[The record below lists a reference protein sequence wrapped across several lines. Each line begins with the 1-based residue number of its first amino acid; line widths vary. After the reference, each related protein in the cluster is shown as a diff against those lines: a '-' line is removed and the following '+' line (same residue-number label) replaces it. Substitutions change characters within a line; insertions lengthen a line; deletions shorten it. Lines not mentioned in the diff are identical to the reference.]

1 MWSMHAT
8 LHTSFK
14 VKGQGH
20 KLTSS
25 VCKVS
30 SLPLLNSGNKMLYLA
45 IGGRWGIPCWA
56 NPATIPLVLGA
67 ILLPLNVFLKKIY
80 NYVA

>member
-1 MWSMHAT
+1 MHAT
-8 LHTSFK
+8 LRTSFK

-45 IGGRWGIPCWA
+45 IGGGWGHTMSGKPGYNTSCSRS
-56 NPATIPLVLGA
+56 NTITTQCVSAKDL
-67 ILLPLNVFLKKIY
+67 
-80 NYVA
+80 